1 MLQIWISLLQVTK
14 ATVCT
19 STVQTV
25 ASSISMFSAGVIKP
39 LLKDACMHV
48 CGRAHVCILPDQLAM
63 HGWTRRGLWP
73 LRRHWAAPTRQGRGG
88 AGWAGHPSA
97 AKFVWYVASP
107 TTQEMFGLAKKEKK
121 KKDCFYLK
129 LEEIVAGRSE
139 AGCVTEKANGVDE
152 EKRSLQE
159 KSRETTEAD
168 LLWRLWVVNLVSL
181 SVEQVHII
189 LWITYQYY
197 RAHKL
202 GDNRLHR
209 KPLIVEHCDWTSQCQ
224 LQTVPVKGG
233 NRGQRIKYSNSTGC
247 SRLV

>member
-1 MLQIWISLLQVTK
+1 MLQIWIRLLQVTK

-19 STVQTV
+19 STVQAV
-25 ASSISMFSAGVIKP
+25 APSISMFSASVIKP
-39 LLKDACMHV
+39 LLKDACIHV

-63 HGWTRRGLWP
+63 HGWTRQGLWP
-73 LRRHWAAPTRQGRGG
+73 LRRHWAAPTGQGRGG

-97 AKFVWYVASP
+97 AKIRLICCITNNTGNVWS
-107 TTQEMFGLAKKEKK
+107 GKGKEKK

-159 KSRETTEAD
+159 KSREATEAD
-168 LLWRLWVVNLVSL
+168 LPLPLVL
-181 SVEQVHII
+181 VSVEQVHII

-224 LQTVPVKGG
+224 LQTVSVKGG
-233 NRGQRIKYSNSTGC
+233 NRRHRINKYLNW
-247 SRLV
+247 L